1 MIYAHLF
8 WAFFKVGVFGFGGGM
23 AIIGLIYENI
33 KVLVP
38 IDQYQ
43 FADIVAIS
51 QTTPGP
57 VAVNA
62 ATYIG
67 YLTSG
72 FLGSF
77 IATLGVCIPAFV
89 IVYVV
94 AKLIEK
100 HNGNEYILGAIN
112 GVKPATVAMVA
123 AAAITLSKPAFLT
136 EKVLGTNLGQLHA
149 VLPGRVD
156 IIAIMIC
163 AITVVAIGKYKLSP
177 IKVMIVMGIVGALL
191 GV

>member
-8 WAFFKVGVFGFGGGM
+8 WAFFKIGVFGFGGGM

-33 KVLVP
+33 KLFVT

-57 VAVNA
+57 IAVNA

-67 YLTSG
+67 YLTGG
-72 FLGSF
+72 FWGSLA
-77 IATLGVCIPAFV
+77 ATLGVCIPAFL
-89 IVYVV
+89 IVYIV
-94 AKLIEK
+94 AKLVEK
-100 HNGNEYILGAIN
+100 HNGNEYMLGAIN
-112 GVKPATVAMVA
+112 GVKPATVSMVA

-136 EKVLGTNLGQLHA
+136 DKVLGANLRQLYT
-149 VLPGRVD
+149 VLPERVD
-156 IIAIMIC
+156 IIAIIMCI
-163 AITVVAIGKYKLSP
+163 ATVITVGKYKLSP
-177 IKVMIVMGIVGALL
+177 IKVMIAMGVIGALL